1 GTDPKITDRFEVID
15 ASGKHIY
22 PGFMDSGSELGLIE
36 IGSLSLTKDANEIGK
51 FIPQMQAFTA
61 INPNSVSIPVTRV
74 NGVTHVI
81 SLPTG
86 GRIAGMATVIDLY
99 GYSPDS
105 MAVVPRAAL
114 HLNWPSTGK
123 RGWWDRRSEKEIKQA
138 YKEQIE
144 SLNEFWDRAG
154 CYNKMLNEYH
164 KNAGNKVKPNK
175 IEQLKAMQEV
185 VSGEIPVI
193 ISVGKKKD
201 ILNAIKWIKK
211 HEEANFILAGC
222 QEGWRVAEEIAE
234 AGLPCIVSTLYTPRR
249 NYVNYQHPYQNPGLL
264 HEAGVKVAI
273 TAADAENT
281 RNVLYNAGYA
291 AAYGLGQKAALKAVT
306 IWPAQIFGVAD
317 KLGSIEAGKQANLF
331 IATGDPFEPATHIS
345 QVFIRG

>member
-1 GTDPKITDRFEVID
+1 MKNIQIFVGFIIGLLAFSTAQAQITKKATFGKFAITNATIHTVTDGLIEDGTVLIEDEKITYVGTDPKITDRFEVID

-86 GRIAGMATVIDLY
+86 GRIAGMATLIDLY

-123 RGWWDRRSEKEIKQA
+123 RGWWDRRSEKEIKKA
-138 YKEQIE
+138 YKEEIE
-144 SLNEFWDRAG
+144 SLNEFWDRAVF
-154 CYNKMLNEYH
+154 YNKL
-164 KNAGNKVKPNK
+164 
-175 IEQLKAMQEV
+175 
-185 VSGEIPVI
+185 
-193 ISVGKKKD
+193 
-201 ILNAIKWIKK
+201 
-211 HEEANFILAGC
+211 
-222 QEGWRVAEEIAE
+222 
-234 AGLPCIVSTLYTPRR
+234 
-249 NYVNYQHPYQNPGLL
+249 
-264 HEAGVKVAI
+264 
-273 TAADAENT
+273 
-281 RNVLYNAGYA
+281 
-291 AAYGLGQKAALKAVT
+291 
-306 IWPAQIFGVAD
+306 
-317 KLGSIEAGKQANLF
+317 
-331 IATGDPFEPATHIS
+331 
-345 QVFIRG
+345 